1 MKEGREMQG
10 EEESGNRMNK
20 KEMRRRSCRGRDGM
34 R

>member
-10 EEESGNRMNK
+10 EEESGDRMNK
-20 KEMRRRSCRGRDGM
+20 KEMRRSCRGRDGM